1 MAEFGPEEAELRL
14 KKLLSVNMLKF
25 SKGFEFL
32 DSLALNLER
41 DMELSR
47 KEGTPEEV
55 RLGKAR
61 IEKTKTMRSALEKGD
76 PKLLIDHIIETIN
89 NNLRFVK
96 EYGMEEL
103 MEENPNRFDVIK
115 NLLGTLEQLKRGE

>member
-1 MAEFGPEEAELRL
+1 MAEFGSEEADLRL
-14 KKLLSVNMLKF
+14 KKIASFNLIKF

-32 DSLALNLER
+32 DSLSLNLER
-41 DMELSR
+41 DMDLSR

-55 RLGKAR
+55 RSGKAR

-76 PKLLIDHIIETIN
+76 PELLIDHLIETIN

-96 EYGMEEL
+96 EYNIDELLEEK
-103 MEENPNRFDVIK
+103 PNRFEVVK
-115 NLLGTLEQLKRGE
+115 NLLFTLEQLKRGK